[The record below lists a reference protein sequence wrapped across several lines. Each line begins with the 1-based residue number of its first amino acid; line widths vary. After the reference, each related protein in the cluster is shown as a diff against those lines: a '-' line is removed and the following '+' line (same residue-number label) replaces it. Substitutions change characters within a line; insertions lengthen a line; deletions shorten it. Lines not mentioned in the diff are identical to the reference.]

1 VETVQSNR
9 LPVSKTPPPPGFEEI
24 QHEALSRLF
33 GRVTLVRL
41 WVVPVVAVLVV
52 WLLIHPV
59 VPWRRGVLVPL
70 GLVAAALFIHEVWR
84 HRRRGLGRRAF
95 TINFAFA
102 SVGQAMA
109 ALATGGIESPFFF
122 AMFPIAF
129 VAVAVVE
136 SPLALVL
143 VGVQMAEVWLMAWV
157 KMAGLLPLLNPGW
170 FGGDLAPGWNDAH
183 VLWTAG
189 FASVGLC
196 VVAFLGRG
204 IRASFQDMV
213 RRGLQAREETL
224 RLHRDRAHELAAL
237 SGEIAHELKNPLASI
252 KGLAALLAQDAP
264 AGKPAE
270 RLQVLRR
277 EVDRM
282 QVILDEF
289 LNFSRPLVPLAVEQ
303 VDPSVLLAEVAQMHE
318 GVAHERGV
326 RVLVTAE
333 AGTLHCDPRKL
344 KQAIINLVQNAIEAS
359 PSETAVEIALE
370 QGEDLRIRVLDRGP
384 GVEPSLADKVFEA
397 GVTSKPRGS
406 GLGLTIAR
414 ALARQHGGDLSL
426 SPREGGGSVAE
437 IRLPLA
443 HR

>member
-1 VETVQSNR
+1 M
-9 LPVSKTPPPPGFEEI
+9 
-24 QHEALSRLF
+24 
-33 GRVTLVRL
+33 RL

-52 WLLIHPV
+52 WLLVHPV
-59 VPWRRGVLVPL
+59 VPWRRAMLVPL
-70 GLVAAALFIHEVWR
+70 GLVAAALFVHEVWR

-95 TINFAFA
+95 AVNFAFA

-109 ALATGGIESPFFF
+109 ALATGGLESPFFF
-122 AMFPIAF
+122 AMFPMAL
-129 VAVAVVE
+129 VAAAVIE

-143 VGVQMAEVWLMAWV
+143 VGVQMAEVWLLAWV
-157 KMAGLLPLLNPGW
+157 KMAAVLPHLNPGW
-170 FGGDLAPGWNDAH
+170 FGGDAAPGWNDAH
-183 VLWTAG
+183 VLWAAG

-213 RRGLQAREETL
+213 WRGLRAREETL
-224 RLHRDRAHELAAL
+224 RLHKDRAHELAAL

-270 RLQVLRR
+270 RLVVLRR

-303 VDPSVLLAEVAQMHE
+303 VDPSTLLAEVAQMHE
-318 GVAHERGV
+318 GMAHERGV
-326 RVLVTAE
+326 RVLVRTAE
-333 AGTLHCDPRKL
+333 AGTMSCDPRKL

-359 PSETAVEIALE
+359 PTDSAVEIALE
-370 QGEDLRIRVLDRGP
+370 QGEELRIRVLDRGP
-384 GVEPSLADKVFEA
+384 GVEPSLADKIFEA

-414 ALARQHGGDLSL
+414 ALARQHGGDLTL
-426 SPREGGGSVAE
+426 SSRDGGGSVAE
-437 IRLPLA
+437 LRLPKDA
-443 HR
+443 G